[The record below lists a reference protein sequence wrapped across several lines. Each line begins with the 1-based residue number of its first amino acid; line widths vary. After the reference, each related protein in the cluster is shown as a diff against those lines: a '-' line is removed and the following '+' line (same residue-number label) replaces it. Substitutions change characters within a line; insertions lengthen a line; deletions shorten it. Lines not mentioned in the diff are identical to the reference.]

1 MRSRLLLLGT
11 LAALVLV
18 PGPSA
23 LADAPTITVR
33 PDSLPAGE
41 GPAIPTQVGRQIL
54 EGGARVSIPANSR
67 LLGKSG
73 TAYVV
78 AGGGRVLRVEED
90 GARTTLASIGDG
102 ADLRLSRDGAHLVV
116 TRSVGGSR
124 SQVTVLDAETGA
136 REARRTF
143 PDYATVMDAD
153 AGRMV
158 VTTWSPSRTL
168 RWDFVDDSSSRIVG
182 RTTGHVDIRAD
193 RLATFTRSPHDGGC
207 TVVTSLARPQRTLW
221 RSCQE
226 AVAAFSPNGRRMATF
241 HILTDGLGPNAV
253 HARTIGGRKIATY
266 AAYWFGSV
274 EWETDRALLL
284 DTHTK
289 RRTALVRCGADECER
304 ASAVRPQPPLG

>member
-41 GPAIPTQVGRQIL
+41 GPAIPTQVDRQIL
-54 EGGARVSIPANSR
+54 EGEARVRVPPNSR

-78 AGGGRVLRVEED
+78 AAGGRVLRVEED
-90 GARTTLASIGDG
+90 GSRTTIASIGDG

-124 SQVTVLDAETGA
+124 SQVTVLDAETGT

-158 VTTWSPSRTL
+158 VSTWTPSRTL
-168 RWDFVDDSSSRIVG
+168 WWDFVSDRTSRIVG
-182 RTTGHVDIRAD
+182 RTAGHVDIRAD

-226 AVAAFSPNGRRMATF
+226 AVVAFSPHGRRMATI
-241 HILTDGLGPNAV
+241 HILTDGLGPNTV

-289 RRTALVRCGADECER
+289 RRTALVRCEADECER

>member
-18 PGPSA
+18 PGPPA

-54 EGGARVSIPANSR
+54 EGEARVSVPRNSR

-78 AGGGRVLRVEED
+78 AAGGRVLRVEED
-90 GARTTLASIGDG
+90 GARTTLASTGDD
-102 ADLRLSRDGAHLVV
+102 AELRLSRDGAHLVV
-116 TRSVGGSR
+116 TRGVGGSR
-124 SQVTVLDAETGA
+124 SRVAVLDAETGE
-136 REARRTF
+136 RVARRTF

-158 VTTWSPSRTL
+158 LSTWSPARTL
-168 RWDFVDDSSSRIVG
+168 WWDFVSDRTSRIVG
-182 RTTGHVDIRAD
+182 RTAGRVDIRAD
-193 RLATFTRSPHDGGC
+193 RLATFTGDPYDGGC
-207 TVVTSLARPQRTLW
+207 TVVTSLTRPRRTLW

-226 AVAAFSPNGRRMATF
+226 AVVAFSPNGRRMATF
-241 HILTDGLGPNAV
+241 HILTDGLGPNTV

-266 AAYWFGSV
+266 AAYWFGSI
-274 EWETDRALLL
+274 EWETGRTLLL

-289 RRTALVRCGADECER
+289 RRTALVRCEADDCER